1 MIKNNLKKIS
11 NLSDT
16 SALVLLWVQQG
27 CYKSRKAQQYL
38 SRLDLSAGQDLY
50 ERCIQIWPHYHEVI
64 RNRKYGVFHLIEDTL
79 NENQDIHQV
88 VIAGAGLDA
97 LGIEAIERYPDIK
110 IFEIDKDNMDF
121 KSSLF
126 SNLSSPPNPN
136 IHFIEVDLCDTPRVD
151 RVLTDHG
158 WNRKQPTLLICE
170 GISYYLSQH
179 IVGRLMASLMPSRT
193 IFEFLKREED
203 LTFERAMI
211 ARQIFSVI
219 LDACNLSE
227 IVRYNYRDIQA
238 SFEMSVLER
247 CSLMRLEHMRTGS
260 NTFFP
265 TEESGWIEVCLLET
279 AEKGAIK

>member
-1 MIKNNLKKIS
+1 MA
-11 NLSDT
+11 NLSST

-38 SRLDLSAGQDLY
+38 RLLDLSAGQGLH
-50 ERCIQIWPHYHEVI
+50 ERCVQVWPYYHEVI

-79 NENQDIHQV
+79 NGNQDICQV

-110 IFEIDKDNMDF
+110 VFEIDKGNMGL
-121 KSSLF
+121 KSSIF
-126 SNLSSPPNPN
+126 SNLSSSPNPN
-136 IHFIEVDLCDTPRVD
+136 IHFVETDLCDNLYVD
-151 RVLTDHG
+151 KVLTDHG

-170 GISYYLSQH
+170 GISYYLPQH

-211 ARQIFSVI
+211 ARRIFGII
-219 LDACNLSE
+219 LNACKLPE
-227 IVRYNYRDIQA
+227 IVRYNYRDVQA
-238 SFEMSVLER
+238 SFGMSVLER
-247 CSLMRLEHMRTGS
+247 YSLMRLEQMRTGL
-260 NTFFP
+260 NTFFS
-265 TEESGWIEVCLLET
+265 TEESGWIEVCLLGER
-279 AEKGAIK
+279 AADIGEL